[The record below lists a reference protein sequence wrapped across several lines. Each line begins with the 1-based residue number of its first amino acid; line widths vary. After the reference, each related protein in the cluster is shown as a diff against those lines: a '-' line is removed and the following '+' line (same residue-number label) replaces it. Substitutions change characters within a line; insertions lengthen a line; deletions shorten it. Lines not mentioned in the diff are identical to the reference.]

1 MRTTS
6 SLPKQYFECT
16 YAHTVPRNTD
26 LRKSTDSL
34 HSKERSLILIPPS
47 ISIAFIMQAA
57 KLKATEDGRHS
68 FKIQNKIRNPISPPT
83 TVDLSGVRVHFPF
96 RPYECQRVYMATVL
110 DALLKSENALLESPT
125 GTGKVRSST
134 RQLYEAPVPK

>member
-1 MRTTS
+1 
-6 SLPKQYFECT
+6 
-16 YAHTVPRNTD
+16 
-26 LRKSTDSL
+26 
-34 HSKERSLILIPPS
+34 
-47 ISIAFIMQAA
+47 MQAA